1 MTSIPLSDL
10 GNKKS
15 KTRRYYIHFFFFAI
29 IREEMRS
36 GGRKRREERKTME
49 KEGEREES
57 KRGKKEDSAGALK
70 NNSKSVIVVKAVRS
84 LAQFKVH
91 LRVAAQLDVN
101 THTHDFIIL
110 KFTVSCTSGGRPR
123 RTFIKQYKNKVHLS
137 VSHSADEPAK
147 KPMSS

>member
-1 MTSIPLSDL
+1 
-10 GNKKS
+10 
-15 KTRRYYIHFFFFAI
+15 
-29 IREEMRS
+29 MRS

-49 KEGEREES
+49 KEGKREES

-70 NNSKSVIVVKAVRS
+70 NNRKSVIVVKAVRS

-91 LRVAAQLDVN
+91 PRVAAQLDVN
-101 THTHDFIIL
+101 THTHTHDFIIL